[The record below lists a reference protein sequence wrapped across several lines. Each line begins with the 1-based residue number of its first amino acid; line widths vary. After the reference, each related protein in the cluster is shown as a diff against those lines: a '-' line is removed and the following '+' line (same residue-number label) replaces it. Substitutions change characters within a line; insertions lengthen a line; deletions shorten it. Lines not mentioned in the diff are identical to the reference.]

1 MFRNGRGII
10 QDRVVPPFSM
20 AADDEE
26 FIPLPLASEESDQR
40 GTDDD

>member
-10 QDRVVPPFSM
+10 QDRVVSPFSM
-20 AADDEE
+20 GTDDEE